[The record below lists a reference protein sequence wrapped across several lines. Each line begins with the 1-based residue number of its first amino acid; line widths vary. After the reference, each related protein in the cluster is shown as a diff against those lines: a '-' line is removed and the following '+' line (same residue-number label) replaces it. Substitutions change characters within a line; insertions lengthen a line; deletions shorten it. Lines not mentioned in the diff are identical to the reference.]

1 MSKQIHYCQNF
12 CCRFKMEN
20 PKVKKKKMN
29 KSFSAVNKG
38 LDLNKDLDFSYEN
51 KEKQKE
57 ITAEKTEEKYLYVY
71 GIINQGSFKLNLRGL
86 RNQRVQRIDFGD
98 ISALISFY
106 PDLHPVVEEIEAMHH
121 AEILNKLALKTAI
134 IPMAFGTVF
143 KEQEILETVLTK
155 AYPAI
160 KKTLGL
166 IKGKIELGVKVI
178 KKENEDVPGETNK
191 KILEEL
197 NKLSVKSLAGDKFS
211 DRLLLNHFFLINKNR
226 FSSFSNKIA
235 ELERKY
241 PDLKFLYTGP
251 WPAYSFVNINIQV
264 G

>member
-1 MSKQIHYCQNF
+1 
-12 CCRFKMEN
+12 MEN
-20 PKVKKKKMN
+20 PQVKNQKRN
-29 KSFSAVNKG
+29 KSFSAVNENTKFSTLSSARNKG
-38 LDLNKDLDFSYEN
+38 LDLIYEN
-51 KEKQKE
+51 KEKQTE
-57 ITAEKTEEKYLYVY
+57 LAAQKTGEKYLYVY
-71 GIINQGSFKLNLRGL
+71 GIIKRGSFNFRLDLTGL
-86 RNQRVQRIDFGD
+86 RNRPIQKIDFKD

-106 PDLHPVVEEIEAMHH
+106 PDLHPAAEESEVMHH
-121 AEILNKLALKTAI
+121 AEVLNKLAPKTAI

-143 KEQEILETVLTK
+143 KEQEILETVLAK

-178 KKENEDVPGETNK
+178 KKESEDVPGEINK
-191 KILEEL
+191 NILEEL
-197 NKLSVKSLAGDKFS
+197 NKLSVKNVQGDKFS
-211 DRLLLNHFFLINKNR
+211 DRLLLNNFFLVNKNR

-241 PDLKFLYTGP
+241 PDLKFRYTGP